1 MKVLV
6 TGGTGYIGSHTIVDL
21 INNGF
26 DVVSVDSF
34 INSDGSALEGI
45 EQITGKKV
53 KNYQFDLRDKN
64 STKIIF
70 NENPD
75 IEGIIHFAALKAVG
89 ESVEK
94 PILYFDNNIN
104 SLLNILENIV
114 ENGIKYFVFSS
125 SCTVYGNPDKLPVDE
140 NTPVKEAESPYGR
153 TKQISEQ
160 IILDVLKNT
169 ETKSIMLRYFNPAG
183 AHESTKLGES
193 PSLPPLNLV
202 PIITETAIGKRES
215 MLVFGNDYNTR
226 DGSAIRDYIHV
237 MDLAEAHTNALQY
250 LITNN
255 EAPNYDTFN
264 LGIGQGVTVLEAI
277 NAFEKVTKQKLNYK
291 IAERRPGDVPA
302 IYADYSKAKNLL
314 NWHPKRNIEDIMRTA
329 WEWEKVRS
337 KKKR

>member
-1 MKVLV
+1 MKILV

-21 INNGF
+21 IEHGF

-45 EQITGKKV
+45 KAITGKDV
-53 KNYQFDLRDKN
+53 KNYHVDLRDKDK
-64 STKIIF
+64 TRKIF
-70 NENPD
+70 EENPD

-94 PILYFDNNIN
+94 PLLYFDNNIN

-114 ENGIKYFVFSS
+114 DHGVKYFIFSS
-125 SCTVYGNPDKLPVDE
+125 SCTVYGTPDKLPVDE

-160 IILDVLKNT
+160 ISKDVLKNT
-169 ETKSIMLRYFNPAG
+169 KAKAIMLRYFNPAG
-183 AHESTKLGES
+183 AHESALLGES
-193 PSLPPLNLV
+193 PALPPLNLV
-202 PIITETAIGKRES
+202 PVITETAIGKRPS
-215 MLVFGNDYNTR
+215 MQVFGTDYDTR

-237 MDLAEAHTNALQY
+237 MDLAGAHTKALQY
-250 LITNN
+250 LIGNSD
-255 EAPNYDTFN
+255 APAYDVFN

-277 NAFEKVTKQKLNYK
+277 HAFEKVTGQKLNYVLSD
-291 IAERRPGDVPA
+291 RRPGDIPA
-302 IYADYSKAKNLL
+302 IYADYSKAKKILK
-314 NWHPKRNIEDIMRTA
+314 WHPKRDINAIMKTA

-337 KKKR
+337 GQK

>member
-1 MKVLV
+1 
-6 TGGTGYIGSHTIVDL
+6 
-21 INNGF
+21 
-26 DVVSVDSF
+26 
-34 INSDGSALEGI
+34 
-45 EQITGKKV
+45 
-53 KNYQFDLRDKN
+53 
-64 STKIIF
+64 
-70 NENPD
+70 
-75 IEGIIHFAALKAVG
+75 
-89 ESVEK
+89 
-94 PILYFDNNIN
+94 FDNNIN